1 MKGLIL
7 TLILPVLL
15 LSISCSQESA
25 TVSEIGRTEIAM
37 DYAAPAMS
45 RIAVEPQGNNPFPEK
60 EETRIQ
66 LNASLSLKV
75 KNLDQDVKRIQNMV
89 SHYSA
94 RVTNSNSGRA
104 ELPYVNMTILVPR
117 SSFND
122 LLTDIKQIGESVTN
136 ENIQSTDV
144 TEQFIDIE
152 AKLNVMKKTE
162 DRFIELMSDTHSIE
176 EIIQVEKELMR
187 IRGDIDS
194 LEGRINYLSKTTENS
209 IIDLHMTQEASIAGS
224 RWNPKDSLNDSI
236 RFLVSFL
243 KHLADLVIWVFVFAP
258 IILIL
263 GVISYLIYRWVKKT
277 RYRLK
282 TR

>member
-45 RIAVEPQGNNPFPEK
+45 RIAVEPQGDNPFPGN

>member
-1 MKGLIL
+1 M

-45 RIAVEPQGNNPFPEK
+45 RIAVEPQGNNPFPGN
-60 EETRIQ
+60 EETRIR

-75 KNLDQDVKRIQNMV
+75 KNLDQDVKRIQDMV

>member
-45 RIAVEPQGNNPFPEK
+45 RIAVEPQGNNPFPGN
-60 EETRIQ
+60 EETRIR

-75 KNLDQDVKRIQNMV
+75 KNLDQDVKRIQDMV